1 MKHGTPEAMTD
12 EILNVAE
19 FDFGI
24 TRLAGEFHQDW
35 RNYAKTPEGLVHT
48 WISELGELRAKKV
61 SLLLEDAQRMLRSEL
76 SADSLGTLWD
86 ACAPWVWPA
95 GLFGRDGREWI
106 LQVSDIARG
115 WLAENSGSEL
125 DVIPACQHDPL
136 PAPVRQWID
145 KTASAGGLVQQG
157 VSDSEFLAAWDE
169 IADNVCPELALR
181 IAVRSLLNSAHPVP
195 AHIYG
200 ELERQGASY
209 GYGEFLVAA
218 MEHLIDNEVAESQG
232 REH

>member
-1 MKHGTPEAMTD
+1 MTD

-35 RNYAKTPEGLVHT
+35 RFYAKTPEGLIHT

-61 SLLLEDAQRMLRSEL
+61 SLLLEDTQRMLRSEL
-76 SADSLGTLWD
+76 SAESLGTLWD
-86 ACAPWVWPA
+86 ACVPSGRPA
-95 GLFGRDGREWI
+95 GLFGRDGREW
-106 LQVSDIARG
+106 LLKVADIARS
-115 WLAENSGSEL
+115 WLAENSGSQL

-145 KTASAGGLVQQG
+145 KTASVGGLVRQE
-157 VSDSEFLAAWDE
+157 VSDSEFLVAWDG

-181 IAVRSLLNSAHPVP
+181 IVVRSLLNSAHPVP
-195 AHIYG
+195 AYVYD
-200 ELERQGASY
+200 ELERQGAAY

-218 MEHLIDNEVAESQG
+218 MEHLIDNEVTESQG

>member
-1 MKHGTPEAMTD
+1 MTD

-35 RNYAKTPEGLVHT
+35 RCYAETPGGLVHT
-48 WISELGELRAKKV
+48 WISELGEQRPKKV
-61 SLLLEDAQRMLRSEL
+61 SLLLEDAQRMLGSEL
-76 SADSLGTLWD
+76 SAASLDALWN
-86 ACAPWVWPA
+86 ACVPSRTPA
-95 GLFGRDGREWI
+95 RFFERDGRDWL

-125 DVIPACQHDPL
+125 DAFPPCRHDPL
-136 PAPVRQWID
+136 PDPARHWIE
-145 KTASAGGLVQQG
+145 KTASTGGLVQQR
-157 VSDSEFLAAWDE
+157 VSDSEFLVAWGK
-169 IADNVCPELALR
+169 IADSVCPELALR

-195 AHIYG
+195 AYIYE
-200 ELERQGASY
+200 ELERRGAAY

-218 MEHLIDNEVAESQG
+218 LEHLIDS
-232 REH
+232 